1 MLVTM
6 KELLVRAQEGHYA
19 VLAPSMQSEG
29 QMKMA
34 VRAAEEN
41 KSPIILNHR
50 FDRFDDDFYRY
61 AQIARNLAE
70 RTWVPVAINQ
80 DHGKTFEQNMWA
92 IRSGYTSIMCDRQ
105 TYPLEDNIRLVSE
118 MVRIAHTVNVTVES
132 ELGVAG
138 WGEKEEIESG
148 KTNPA
153 EVKRFVEETGIDC
166 LAVCIGNTNSMNQ
179 AKEDLDVAL
188 DFDLLERIKEE
199 TAVPLV
205 LHGGSEVPKE
215 QMREACRLGI
225 CKVNVGSDFRLNARN
240 RIKDNLDNIYQL
252 DYWRILDEGYKE
264 RMQEKMETFGSVG
277 KAWTT
282 Q

>member
-19 VLAPSMQSEG
+19 VLAPSMQCEG

-34 VRAAEEN
+34 IRAAEEN
-41 KSPIILNHR
+41 RSPIILNHR

-92 IRSGYTSIMCDRQ
+92 IHSGYTSIMCDRQ

-118 MVRIAHTVNVTVES
+118 MVRIAHSVNVTVES

-138 WGEKEEIESG
+138 WGEQAEIEEG
-148 KTNPA
+148 KTNPG
-153 EVKRFVEETGIDC
+153 EVRRFVEETGIDC
-166 LAVCIGNTNSMNQ
+166 LAVCIGNTNSMDK
-179 AKEDLDVAL
+179 AKDELGVAL
-188 DFDLLERIKEE
+188 DFDLLERIKKE
-199 TAVPLV
+199 TAIPLV
-205 LHGGSEVPKE
+205 LHGGSGVPAE
-215 QMREACRLGI
+215 QMREACRMGI

-264 RMQEKMETFGSVG
+264 RMQEKMETFGSAG
-277 KAWTT
+277 KAWTR
-282 Q
+282 